1 MAGERAV
8 DAPVYAAAGTSV
20 LRMPAGRSGS
30 DRLAVGEPLEI
41 RVDCQPVAVTMRTPG
56 RDEELALGLCLSEGI
71 PARTARVP
79 DDLPSNTTRAFS
91 SSSPRLSST

>member
-8 DAPVYAAAGTSV
+8 DAPVYAAAATSV
-20 LRMPAGRSGS
+20 LRMPAGSS
-30 DRLAVGEPLEI
+30 ESNRLAVEEALEI
-41 RVDCQPVAVTMRTPG
+41 RVDGQPVAVTIRTPG
-56 RDEELALGLCLSEGI
+56 HDEELALGFCLSEGI

-79 DDLPSNTTRAFS
+79 HDLPANSTRGFS